1 VKEWMA
7 SDKIFH
13 IMRDHVY
20 HGTAILG
27 GMFGTRKILKIPSW
41 KYLMD
46 KVVQN
51 GQSRDYDQTFL
62 RDIIYPI
69 IKEDTIVHASFHRW
83 EIHAKNFSIDF
94 DDEYRFVGEY
104 VYADESR
111 DYRFRDMIKNQ
122 LKK

>member
-1 VKEWMA
+1 
-7 SDKIFH
+7 
-13 IMRDHVY
+13 MRDHVY